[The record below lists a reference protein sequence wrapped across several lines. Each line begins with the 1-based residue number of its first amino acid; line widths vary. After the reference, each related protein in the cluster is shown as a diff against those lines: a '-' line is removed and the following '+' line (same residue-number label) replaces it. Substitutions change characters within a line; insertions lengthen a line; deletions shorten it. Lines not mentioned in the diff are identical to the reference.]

1 MKDTL
6 NILSD
11 NPVVGLISTLGSG
24 MLHCLDIIN
33 PILSFISL
41 CIAIC
46 IGIMTLYGKFKK

>member
-6 NILSD
+6 KILSD
-11 NPVVGLISTLGSG
+11 NPGVGLISTLGSG